1 MVEQVQ
7 NLRVR
12 IQIAQDAADTAELP
26 EGDAVE
32 AQLIGSAVGIADK
45 EAGASYN
52 HKEGNNGNNIAHEVG
67 PSRGKHNAA
76 PVAAAPKVAC
86 SHLTLRAHWKTLPGK
101 EQSHPSFGGPW
112 KGNRFSLVEVAV
124 ACCSIALQ
132 GLGPGSQAL
141 AFGSVAE
148 I

>member
-1 MVEQVQ
+1 M
-7 NLRVR
+7 
-12 IQIAQDAADTAELP
+12 AQDAADTAELP
-26 EGDAVE
+26 EEDAAE
-32 AQLIGSAVGIADK
+32 APSIGSPVGTVDK

-52 HKEGNNGNNIAHEVG
+52 HKVGNNENNIAHVAA
-67 PSRGKHNAA
+67 PLQGKHNAA

-86 SHLTLRAHWKTLPGK
+86 SHWTLRAHWKTLPGT

-112 KGNRFSLVEVAV
+112 TDRRFSLAEEAV
-124 ACCSIALQ
+124 ACCSSAL
-132 GLGPGSQAL
+132 LGHGPENQAL